1 MRMKRGF
8 LLPGIC
14 VSAVVLLLL
23 TTGCT
28 DKKGTCPDEDEP
40 TELHMVDY
48 FPLGYGDNWMWE
60 VVSYPVQEMFVD
72 GDSSL
77 GEPFTDV
84 NNNGIWDD
92 WEPFQ
97 DVFPNGAY
105 DGPQDPW
112 APGIPYVDR
121 NANGE
126 FDYPN
131 SIWEEGEF
139 FLDLDGNGIGNEAN
153 SVTFYAS
160 ILYPYPEDQV
170 VTRGGQF
177 LGTYSNGEAGGMW
190 GDVDK
195 YSNGGLGLR
204 WHGHADRTFPFDYLA
219 GNCRPIVIARDNP
232 ELGDSL
238 TNSCPG
244 PWSGTWISVFHGVE
258 DVTVPAGTFRDCL
271 KFRSTV
277 SEWKYGMAAYNGTSH
292 QWYAKNV
299 GLVKLEG
306 PGEGAYWILKSA
318 SVGGTNY
325 P

>member
-1 MRMKRGF
+1 MKKGF

-14 VSAVVLLLL
+14 VSTVVLLLL

-40 TELHMVDY
+40 TEFHMVDY
-48 FPLGYGDNWMWE
+48 FPLGYGDSWTWE
-60 VVSYPVQEMFVD
+60 VVSYPVQEKFVD

-77 GEPFTDV
+77 GEPFTDL
-84 NNNGIWDD
+84 NDNGIRDD

-105 DGPQDPW
+105 DGPEDPW
-112 APGIPYVDR
+112 APGIPYLDR
-121 NANGE
+121 NANGK

-139 FLDLDGNGIGNEAN
+139 FLDLDGNGIGNEAD

-177 LGTYSNGEAGGMW
+177 LGTYSNGEPGGMW

-195 YSNGGLGLR
+195 YSNDSLGLR
-204 WHGHADRTFPFDYLA
+204 WHGHVDRTVPFDFLTV
-219 GNCRPIVIARDNP
+219 NCSPIVIA
-232 ELGDSL
+232 GDSMGVGDSSMN
-238 TNSCPG
+238 TCSH
-244 PWSGTWISVFHGVE
+244 TWTYTWLSILVGVE
-258 DVTVPAGTFRDCL
+258 EVTVPAGRFRSCL
-271 KFRSTV
+271 KFKSVASGWSRYS
-277 SEWKYGMAAYNGTSH
+277 YMIRYNGTSY

-299 GLVKLEG
+299 GLVKSEG
-306 PGEGAYWILKSA
+306 PGEGEYWILKGA
-318 SVGGTNY
+318 SVDGASY